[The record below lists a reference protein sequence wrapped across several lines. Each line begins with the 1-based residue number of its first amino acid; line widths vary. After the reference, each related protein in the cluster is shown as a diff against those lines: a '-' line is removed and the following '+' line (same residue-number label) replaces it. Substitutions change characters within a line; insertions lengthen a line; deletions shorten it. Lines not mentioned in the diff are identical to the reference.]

1 VIIQPL
7 RRAAV
12 RLQFGSLRRVQ
23 PLGEWGFERGTPVDR
38 YYIEQYLD
46 RHAGLVRG
54 HALEVDNNRY
64 STRYGA
70 TSIDIVDIDPDNPQ
84 ANVVGD
90 LSDVTTLRPATY
102 DVAVVTQTLQ
112 LVSKP
117 LDALRNLA
125 GALRPGGS
133 LLVTVP
139 AISRLA
145 NPADRWRW
153 TPLGMLDLLME
164 AAPPGAEVE
173 SVGLGNG
180 LAARAFLF
188 ALAVEDLDEAVLEAT
203 DADYPLIV
211 GARITVP

>member
-1 VIIQPL
+1 MINRPL

-12 RLQFGSLRRVQ
+12 RLRFGSLRRVQ

-46 RHAGLVRG
+46 RHAHLIRG

-70 TSIDIVDIDPDNPQ
+70 TSIDIVDIDPHNPH
-84 ANVVGD
+84 ANLIGD
-90 LSDVTTLRPATY
+90 LADDTTLPLATY

-117 LDALRNLA
+117 LDAVRNLVA
-125 GALRPGGS
+125 ALRPGGS
-133 LLVTVP
+133 LLLTVP
-139 AISRLA
+139 MISRLA

-153 TPLGMLDLLME
+153 TPRGMLDMLAE
-164 AAPPGAEVE
+164 AAPPGAELE
-173 SVGLGNG
+173 SIGLGNG
-180 LAARAFLF
+180 LAGRAFLF
-188 ALAVEDLDEAVLEAT
+188 ALAVEDLETAVLEVT
-203 DADYPLIV
+203 DDDYPLIV
-211 GARITVP
+211 AARVTVP